1 MHRSSSLCSV
11 KLFQKPS
18 YDHYFVHF
26 LGKGGGWRWFN
37 VNQAS
42 GSLPYAKHNG
52 QNFWWCLSFK
62 LADFLSLFILLLC
75 SHAGSPLGVKLA
87 KTWRLSTMFEKVLT
101 FCVARGFDLALSL
114 GMTITLLIPVMAMS

>member
-1 MHRSSSLCSV
+1 MLNIMVRI
-11 KLFQKPS
+11 F
-18 YDHYFVHF
+18 
-26 LGKGGGWRWFN
+26 GG
-37 VNQAS
+37 V
-42 GSLPYAKHNG
+42 YH
-52 QNFWWCLSFK
+52 
-62 LADFLSLFILLLC
+62 LSLLILLLC